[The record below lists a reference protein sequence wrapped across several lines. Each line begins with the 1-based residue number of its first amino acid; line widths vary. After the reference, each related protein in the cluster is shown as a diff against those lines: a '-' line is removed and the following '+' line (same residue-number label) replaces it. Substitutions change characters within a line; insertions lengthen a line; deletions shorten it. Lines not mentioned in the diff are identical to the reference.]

1 MSKKPAF
8 EIMLVVRGSALRG
21 GAIVAIVSALVAAL
35 VSTLLK
41 G

>member
-1 MSKKPAF
+1 MSKKPALK
-8 EIMLVVRGSALRG
+8 IMVVVRGSAVRG
-21 GAIVAIVSALVAAL
+21 GAIVAIVSALIAAL